1 MVNKSKIAREFWR
14 AIFKENKIDLR
25 NSDIRKSV
33 VSDFIQQNKGWNNTT
48 DRRFFRLAFDKVSKE
63 FGTSTSAFVF
73 WRAK

>member
-48 DRRFFRLAFDKVSKE
+48 DRRFFSFSI
-63 FGTSTSAFVF
+63 
-73 WRAK
+73 